1 MSIPGAAAARAALGT
16 MRDGVAVVAR
26 SRVDAGTNS
35 VVTET
40 VYDGVRCHLS
50 GRKGLGAR
58 RIASLQQTDAQA
70 QADAGY
76 TVFFGPEIVI
86 RPGDLITVHRAGQT
100 VRGRAGLP
108 DYGALGVAVALDG
121 VVIA

>member
-1 MSIPGAAAARAALGT
+1 MSIPGAAAARAALST
-16 MRDGVAVVAR
+16 MQDGVAAVAR
-26 SRVDAGTNS
+26 SRVDALTNS

-58 RIASLQQTDAQA
+58 RIASLKQTDAQA

-76 TVFFGPEIVI
+76 TVFFSPEIVI
-86 RPGDLITVHRAGQT
+86 RPGDLITVCRAGQT

-108 DYGALGVAVALDG
+108 VYGSLGVAVAFDG